1 MLGHRK
7 VESKDIAIIFKEE
20 YSNLVAVLFH
30 YYNLQD
36 LTLAEDLVSETFV
49 KAMKTWSHKG
59 IPDLPKAWLR
69 RTAKNLLVDY
79 HRRQQ
84 TFNQKIAPN
93 ILNKSDKKYSSNITE
108 EIIEDSQLK
117 MMFVVCDPSLN
128 NEAQLCLALRIL
140 SGFSID
146 EIAIALLSNKEAIN
160 KKLYRAKKSIKLNRD
175 QSFNLSRSE
184 YSDRLDNVLRVLY
197 LIFNEGYY
205 TSTNELTIRHELCWE
220 AMSLCKFLED
230 KFSTENTRV
239 TALLAL
245 MCFHASRL
253 EARSKD
259 ENVIRLYDQ
268 QDKSKWNQHLIKK
281 GESYLNK
288 SANGDNVSK
297 YHIEAAIAYW
307 HTTDKPEKW
316 SNILH
321 LYNNLLLIEYS
332 PQTAMSR
339 TYALAKV
346 KSPKTALHEA
356 LKLKLDNNQY
366 YYCLI
371 AELYRM
377 DDDRSQEKSYLQKA
391 LNLATRAHEKT
402 LIQQK
407 IEAAKIASILF

>member
-1 MLGHRK
+1 

-36 LTLAEDLVSETFV
+36 LSLAEDLVSDTFI

-59 IPDLPKAWLR
+59 IPDSPKAWLR
-69 RTAKNLLVDY
+69 KTAKNLLVDY
-79 HRRQQ
+79 YRRQK
-84 TFNQKIAPN
+84 TFDQKVAPN
-93 ILNKSDKKYSSNITE
+93 FQIEQDQKLTSDITTE
-108 EIIEDSQLK
+108 VIEDSQLK
-117 MMFVVCDPSLN
+117 MIFVVCDPSLN
-128 NEAQLCLALRIL
+128 KEAQLCLALRIL
-140 SGFSID
+140 SGFSIE
-146 EIAIALLSNKEAIN
+146 EIAKALFSNKEAIN

-175 QSFNLSRSE
+175 HTFNLSKSAYVE
-184 YSDRLDNVLRVLY
+184 RLDNVLRVLY

-205 TSTNELTIRHELCWE
+205 TSTNEQTIRHELCWE

-230 KFSTENTRV
+230 RFSQSNSRV
-239 TALLAL
+239 TALMAL

-253 EARSKD
+253 EARSEE
-259 ENVIRLYDQ
+259 ENVIQLYDQ
-268 QDKSKWNQHLIKK
+268 QDRSRWNQQLIKK

-288 SANGDNVSK
+288 SATGNTVSK

-339 TYALAKV
+339 TYALAKA
-346 KSPKTALHEA
+346 KSAKIALEEA
-356 LKLKLDNNQY
+356 LKLKLDDNQY

-371 AELYRM
+371 AELYRL
-377 DDDRSQEKSYLQKA
+377 DGDYKKEKSYLLKA
-391 LNLATRAHEKT
+391 LELATRTHEKD
-402 LIQQK
+402 LIQRK
-407 IEAAKIASILF
+407 IKAAELA

>member
-1 MLGHRK
+1 M
-7 VESKDIAIIFKEE
+7 ESKDIAIIFKEE

-36 LTLAEDLVSETFV
+36 LSLAEDLVSDTFI

-59 IPDLPKAWLR
+59 IPDSPKAWLR
-69 RTAKNLLVDY
+69 KTAKNLLVDY
-79 HRRQQ
+79 YRRQK
-84 TFNQKIAPN
+84 TFDQKVAPN
-93 ILNKSDKKYSSNITE
+93 FQIEQDQKLTSDITTE
-108 EIIEDSQLK
+108 VIEDSQLK
-117 MMFVVCDPSLN
+117 MIFVVCDPSLN
-128 NEAQLCLALRIL
+128 KEAQLCLALRIL
-140 SGFSID
+140 SGFSIE
-146 EIAIALLSNKEAIN
+146 EIAKALFSNKEAIN

-175 QSFNLSRSE
+175 HTFNLSKSAYVE
-184 YSDRLDNVLRVLY
+184 RLDNVLRVLY

-205 TSTNELTIRHELCWE
+205 TSTNERTIRHELCWE

-230 KFSTENTRV
+230 RFSQSNSRV
-239 TALLAL
+239 TALMAL

-253 EARSKD
+253 EARSEE
-259 ENVIRLYDQ
+259 ENVIQLYDQ
-268 QDKSKWNQHLIKK
+268 QDRSRWNQQLIKK

-288 SANGDNVSK
+288 SATGNTVSK

-339 TYALAKV
+339 TYALAKA
-346 KSPKTALHEA
+346 KSAKIALEEA
-356 LKLKLDNNQY
+356 LKLKLDDNQY

-371 AELYRM
+371 AELYRL
-377 DDDRSQEKSYLQKA
+377 DGDYKKEKSYLLKA
-391 LNLATRAHEKT
+391 LELATRTHEKD
-402 LIQQK
+402 LIQRK
-407 IEAAKIASILF
+407 IQAAELA